1 MMMVMVMMKVMM
13 MMVLTRFWRAATP
26 PVREYEDEGTACGG
40 CRHLNKSVGKAVGE
54 TSQSAGLKVVGG
66 VFHSTRGS

>member
-1 MMMVMVMMKVMM
+1 MMMVMVVMKVMM

-40 CRHLNKSVGKAVGE
+40 CRHLNKSVEQLLVRQVSRQA
-54 TSQSAGLKVVGG
+54 
-66 VFHSTRGS
+66 